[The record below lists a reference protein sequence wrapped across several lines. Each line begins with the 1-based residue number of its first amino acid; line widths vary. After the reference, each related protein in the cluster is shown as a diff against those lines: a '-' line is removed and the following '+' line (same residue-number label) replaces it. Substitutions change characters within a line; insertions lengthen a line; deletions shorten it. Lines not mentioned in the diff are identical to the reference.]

1 MRVQYIAREPR
12 LLARPLRPQAHRSA
26 REHSAPR
33 VLRHGR
39 IVSLAGLSTPRGMA
53 ASAAP
58 QRRTSC
64 RAAVAAVLSTAVA
77 ISPPLQRIIDSTAI
91 VIAHRRWQAPLM
103 RRPCVADSQDYRHD
117 VERNAVARSSRR
129 CRQRSA
135 RSHQLRCCLCSC
147 GRESAL
153 TPLRRRR
160 FQFQTSDF
168 RLRRPLHLHKSMD
181 TRKREGSTTSA
192 RFKSQFQI
200 SNFRFQTS
208 RFIQML

>member
-1 MRVQYIAREPR
+1 MVSSKPTSETRSSKLKSNPGVERDVRVQYIAREPR

-91 VIAHRRWQAPLM
+91 VIAHRRRQAPLM
-103 RRPCVADSQDYRHD
+103 RRPCVADSQDCRHD

-129 CRQRSA
+129 LQAAERPLTS
-135 RSHQLRCCLCSC
+135 
-147 GRESAL
+147 
-153 TPLRRRR
+153 TPL
-160 FQFQTSDF
+160 
-168 RLRRPLHLHKSMD
+168 LPLFV
-181 TRKREGSTTSA
+181 R
-192 RFKSQFQI
+192 
-200 SNFRFQTS
+200 
-208 RFIQML
+208 